1 MDLSEIV
8 DVQDGLLEN
17 EANLLFNYKL
27 TSSVTLNTMRG
38 QKIQTSLS
46 SSYKISVNE
55 KKSLTIGL

>member
-27 TSSVTLNTMRG
+27 ISSVTLNTMRG
-38 QKIQTSLS
+38 QKILTSLS

>member
-27 TSSVTLNTMRG
+27 TSSVTLNTMR
-38 QKIQTSLS
+38 
-46 SSYKISVNE
+46 
-55 KKSLTIGL
+55 